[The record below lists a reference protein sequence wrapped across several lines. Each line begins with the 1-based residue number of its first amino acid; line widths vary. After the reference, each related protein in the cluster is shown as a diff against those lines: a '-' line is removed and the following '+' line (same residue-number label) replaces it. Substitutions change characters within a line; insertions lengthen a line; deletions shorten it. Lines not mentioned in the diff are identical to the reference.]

1 MSTSI
6 RPPGGPA
13 APGATDIA
21 ALSDVQGTE
30 AASPLDKS
38 AGVGGAAGASGAAP
52 TQGARA
58 AESPSAALLSR
69 LQAGEV
75 TREQAIEG
83 LVAQALEVH
92 GGARLPPA
100 QRTELQQ
107 VLRAALLDDPAL
119 GRLLGG

>member
-13 APGATDIA
+13 ATGPTELEGLAETQSAEVSSASETSAAARIA
-21 ALSDVQGTE
+21 APQASEVQ
-30 AASPLDKS
+30 SPT
-38 AGVGGAAGASGAAP
+38 AGV
-52 TQGARA
+52 
-58 AESPSAALLSR
+58 LSR
-69 LQAGEV
+69 LDAGEV
-75 TREQAIEG
+75 TREQAIET

-100 QRTELQQ
+100 QRDELAT

-119 GRLLGG
+119 SRMLGG